1 MLEDGYN
8 ANQVIMFMGGPPPAP
23 GRMPMAHGSTGAMFQ
38 LPGSVQQGIV
48 QHAPRA
54 QLPSNAA
61 PIQSTG
67 IQTSPLV
74 SNDAKYG
81 SEAGTYDRMHQRF
94 EQGDLARSIQQER
107 PMDTVPVTGNLPLT
121 QGMIQLGQTVPTVQ
135 VTTPMTPTMKDM
147 PTNAQTSGLKTQSAL
162 AGLLDNNSDQQATAT
177 IETAE
182 GGRPV
187 KKAKQKKTI
196 KTEREDTPG
205 GSTVKQGPRCAAC
218 IKSHKRCKHRVLE
231 SPTPQAPPDSSLDT
245 PSAPANYLPV
255 SGGAPEG
262 YVQAPPTMPDHSFTL
277 PAEATSMPT
286 PVEPKKAATNKR
298 KR

>member
-1 MLEDGYN
+1 MLEQHWSP
-8 ANQVIMFMGGPPPAP
+8 NQVIMFMGGPPPPP
-23 GRMPMAHGSTGAMFQ
+23 GRMPMGRGSSGALFQ
-38 LPGSVQQGIV
+38 LPGSVHQGFA

-61 PIQSTG
+61 PTQSTG
-67 IQTSPLV
+67 IQTSPLE
-74 SNDAKYG
+74 SNDAKHG
-81 SEAGTYDRMHQRF
+81 SEVGTYDKMHQRF

-107 PMDTVPVTGNLPLT
+107 PMDTVPMTSNLPMT
-121 QGMIQLGQTVPTVQ
+121 QGMLQLSQAMPTVQ
-135 VTTPMTPTMKDM
+135 VTTPMTPTTQDVS
-147 PTNAQTSGLKTQSAL
+147 TNVQTSGMETQSAL
-162 AGLLDNNSDQQATAT
+162 AGLLDDSSEQQATAT

-187 KKAKQKKTI
+187 KKTKQKKTI
-196 KTEREDTPG
+196 KTEREDTP
-205 GSTVKQGPRCAAC
+205 TVKQGPRCAAC
-218 IKSHKRCKHRVLE
+218 IKSHKKCKHRVLD
-231 SPTPQAPPDSSLDT
+231 SPTPQAPPNSSFDT
-245 PSAPANYLPV
+245 PSAPANYVPT

-286 PVEPKKAATNKR
+286 PVEPKKAATTKR